1 MPLTPDEITALQAE
15 AAEVKS
21 LRERLAAVDGKKGEI
36 LDEKKQ
42 LQVQLQE
49 LRDKE
54 EARKKKELEDEG
66 RTAELLAQERKEK
79 EELRK
84 QNEEKDKLIA
94 EGEAK
99 RTQDRLRADFLAV
112 FNASEVFQPDH
123 AWGLLH
129 SFVSDDDGK
138 TVATAGGQ
146 KGTIADLAGRLRKDT
161 QYAYLFKPKGGGGG
175 MGSRP
180 ADGDPIDLS
189 RNPYLPGG
197 NVTMRLDLETSNPD
211 LAAKL
216 KAEADTAAKGRG

>member
-1 MPLTPDEITALQAE
+1 MSLTPDEIAALQAQ
-15 AAEVKS
+15 AAKAEE
-21 LRERLAAVDGKKGEI
+21 LEQRLNAVDGKKAEI

-42 LQVQLQE
+42 LQIQIQE

-66 RTAELLAQERKEK
+66 RTAELLEQERKEK
-79 EELRK
+79 EELKK
-84 QNEEKDKLIA
+84 QLEEKDQAIA
-94 EGEAK
+94 ETEKK

-129 SFVSDDDGK
+129 SLIADDDGK

-146 KGTIADLAGRLRKDT
+146 KGTVADLAGRLRKDA
-161 QYAYLFKPKGGGGG
+161 QYAYLFKPKGGVGG

-180 ADGDPIDLS
+180 AAGDPVDLS

-197 NVTMRLDLETSNPD
+197 NVTMRVDLEVSNPD

-216 KAEADTAAKGRG
+216 KAEAATAAK

>member
-42 LQVQLQE
+42 LQTELQK

-84 QNEEKDKLIA
+84 QIEEKDQAIA
-94 EGEAK
+94 KAEEK

-146 KGTIADLAGRLRKDT
+146 KGTIADLAGRLRKDA

-180 ADGDPIDLS
+180 AAGDPIDLS

-216 KAEADTAAKGRG
+216 KAEAATAANSKG